1 MAFLFDLSIFQRDVS
16 LADFSSRAKKLINKK
31 LMVNLTQMWANV
43 KVFLVECGAVVTV
56 EKELA
61 FHPGIVEVLSAPQFR
76 VYLVLRCFS
85 A

>member
-1 MAFLFDLSIFQRDVS
+1 MA
-16 LADFSSRAKKLINKK
+16 
-31 LMVNLTQMWANV
+31 NLTQMWANV
-43 KVFLVECGAVVTV
+43 KVFLVECGVVVTV